1 MTEEELKK
9 ELEEMELVDLL
20 EDMNINQVEKEEAAE
35 GK

>member
-20 EDMNINQVEKEEAAE
+20 EDMNIN
-35 GK
+35 